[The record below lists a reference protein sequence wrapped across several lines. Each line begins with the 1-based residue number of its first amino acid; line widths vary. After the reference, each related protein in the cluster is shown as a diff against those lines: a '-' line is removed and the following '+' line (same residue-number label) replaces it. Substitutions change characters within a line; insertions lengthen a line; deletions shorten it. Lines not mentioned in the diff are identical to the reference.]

1 MAKKLLREE
10 TPKWLE
16 ILQWLAD
23 NGALGPT
30 GCRHRQADIAAAV
43 GLNPKNLGYYVKA
56 MEQYGV
62 LSVRRT
68 TVDGSFSSPRGFN
81 IYTLHCTPARWRD
94 ELGPA
99 IAAERRARVDAHR
112 TVLNRNNAREQARK
126 RLRDRLE
133 ALGPSPNDP
142 PAEVRTSRSAPR
154 AGRIPPAPPPAPEP
168 TFSPDELPT
177 IVERF
182 RDPSADLTGW

>member
-1 MAKKLLREE
+1 MAKKPLREE
-10 TPKWLE
+10 SAKWLE
-16 ILQWLAD
+16 ILQWLD
-23 NGALGPT
+23 DHGARGPS
-30 GCRHRQADIAAAV
+30 GCRERQADIAAAV
-43 GLNPKNLGYYVKA
+43 GLNPKNLGYYVKS

-81 IYTLHCTPARWRD
+81 IYTLHCTPKRWRD

-99 IAAERRARVDAHR
+99 IADERRARVDAHR

-126 RLRDRLE
+126 RLQGKLD
-133 ALGPSPNDP
+133 ALGPSPKAL
-142 PAEVRTSRSAPR
+142 PAEPKPARSAPR

-168 TFSPDELPT
+168 TFSPDELPA